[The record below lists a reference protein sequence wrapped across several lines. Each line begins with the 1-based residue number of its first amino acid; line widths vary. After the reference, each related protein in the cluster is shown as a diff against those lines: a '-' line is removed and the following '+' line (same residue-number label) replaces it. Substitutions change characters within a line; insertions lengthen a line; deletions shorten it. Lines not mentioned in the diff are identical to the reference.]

1 VGGARQIYLSP
12 PCALMDQCGEEPACV
27 PSAGYLLPAILHVP
41 LDVERPKPVLF
52 LHGFTGNKCEAGR
65 LFVDMA
71 RAVCAEGY
79 AALRFDFRGHGDAPL
94 PFEEFRITYALED
107 AANAADYLKRMGRVD
122 ASEMGVVGLSMGGG
136 VAVRLAAEREDVAAL
151 VLLSPALDFTELA
164 SSVSPRSEGGYVYLG
179 ALRLKAENA
188 VELSSFSVMELAE
201 HVRAATLI
209 IHASDDK
216 VVPISQ
222 ARRFYERLGVEKK
235 FVEVRGGHVFEDYR
249 VRREV
254 IEEVVAWLRDH
265 L

>member
-1 VGGARQIYLSP
+1 
-12 PCALMDQCGEEPACV
+12 MDRCGEEPTCV

-71 RAVCAEGY
+71 RAVCVEGY

-94 PFEEFRITYALED
+94 PFEEFRITYAIED
-107 AANAADYLKRMGRVD
+107 AASAANYLKRMGRID
-122 ASEMGVVGLSMGGG
+122 ASEIGLIGLSMGGG
-136 VAVRLAAEREDVAAL
+136 VAVKLAAEREDVTVL
-151 VLLSPALDFTELA
+151 ILLSPALDFTELA
-164 SSVSPRSEGGYVYLG
+164 STVSPRSEGGYIYLG
-179 ALRLKAENA
+179 ALRLKAENG
-188 VELSSFSVMELAE
+188 VELSSFNVMGLADR
-201 HVRAATLI
+201 VRAATLI
-209 IHASDDK
+209 IHSPDDK

-222 ARRFYERLGVEKK
+222 AKRFYEKLRVEKK
-235 FVEVRGGHVFEDYR
+235 FVEVRGGHVFEDYH